1 LALRSIENLIPNY
14 AIGRRKSLGITIT
27 ISGLHGTGKTTY
39 AAALADYFDLRH
51 VSSGTIFRSVAKERN
66 LSLETLSREAENDP
80 ELDRLIDAVTKT
92 EANKGSVVIDG
103 LLTAWMTL
111 NLDTVKIFLTAPER
125 IRMERISKR
134 DNLSFSEAR
143 RVTLLREESEKSRF
157 KRYYNFDLD
166 DYSIYDL
173 VINTSLL
180 SVNSNLKVLKTL
192 IKECLNTKNRRM

>member
-1 LALRSIENLIPNY
+1 
-14 AIGRRKSLGITIT
+14 
-27 ISGLHGTGKTTY
+27 
-39 AAALADYFDLRH
+39 
-51 VSSGTIFRSVAKERN
+51 
-66 LSLETLSREAENDP
+66 
-80 ELDRLIDAVTKT
+80 
-92 EANKGSVVIDG
+92 VVIDG

-111 NLDTVKIFLTAPER
+111 NLDTVKIFLTAPEK

-134 DNLSFSEAR
+134 DNLPFSEAR

-157 KRYYNFDLD
+157 KKYYNFDLD

-180 SVNSNLKVLKTL
+180 SVDSNLKVLKTL

>member
-1 LALRSIENLIPNY
+1 
-14 AIGRRKSLGITIT
+14 
-27 ISGLHGTGKTTY
+27 LHGTGKSTY
-39 AAALADYFDLRH
+39 AATLADYFNLRH

-66 LSLETLSREAENDP
+66 LSLETLSKEAERDP
-80 ELDRLIDAVTKT
+80 ELDRLIDAVTKA
-92 EANKGSVVIDG
+92 EAKKGSVVIDG

-111 NLDTVKIFLTAPER
+111 NLDTVKIFLTAPEK

-134 DNLSFSEAR
+134 DNLPFSEAR

-157 KRYYNFDLD
+157 KKYYNFDLD

-180 SVNSNLKVLKTL
+180 SVDSNLKVLKTL

>member
-1 LALRSIENLIPNY
+1 MPNY
-14 AIGRRKSLGITIT
+14 AIGRRKSLGITVT

-66 LSLETLSREAENDP
+66 LSLETLSKEAENDP

-111 NLDTVKIFLTAPER
+111 NLDTVKIFLTAPEK